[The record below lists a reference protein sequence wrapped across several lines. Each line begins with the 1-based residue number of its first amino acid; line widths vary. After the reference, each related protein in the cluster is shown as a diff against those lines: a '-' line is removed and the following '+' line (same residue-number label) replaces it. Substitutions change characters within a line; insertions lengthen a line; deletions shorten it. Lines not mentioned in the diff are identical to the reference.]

1 MMMILGMFVFSLPT
15 LAYHELQRQSEWKHP
30 STSRVGTRDAH
41 QYTGPGDDTITL
53 SGWVA
58 PELTGSLYSLDALRL
73 MADSGKA
80 WILIQGTGKIY
91 GTFVITSMTE
101 GKTILG
107 KNGDPQRVDFSISL
121 KRTDAGLLS
130 MLGDIGALKSMASID
145 GITNRL
151 TDTVNGAIGSV
162 VGGVVGKIDGVVSGI
177 TDKIGGVVN
186 GITDK
191 VGGVVTGIT
200 DKLK

>member
-15 LAYHELQRQSEWKHP
+15 LAYHELQRQTEWKHP
-30 STSRVGTRDAH
+30 STARVGTRDAH

-58 PELTGSLYSLDALRL
+58 PELTGSLYSLDALRM

-91 GTFVITSMTE
+91 GTFIITSMTE
-101 GKTILG
+101 GKTMLA
-107 KNGDPQRVDFSISL
+107 KNGDPARVDFSISL

-130 MLGDIGALKSMASID
+130 MLGDIGALKSMASLE
-145 GITNRL
+145 GIANRL
-151 TDTVNGAIGSV
+151 TDSVNGAIGSV
-162 VGGVVGKIDGVVSGI
+162 VGGVVGKVDGIVS
-177 TDKIGGVVN
+177 